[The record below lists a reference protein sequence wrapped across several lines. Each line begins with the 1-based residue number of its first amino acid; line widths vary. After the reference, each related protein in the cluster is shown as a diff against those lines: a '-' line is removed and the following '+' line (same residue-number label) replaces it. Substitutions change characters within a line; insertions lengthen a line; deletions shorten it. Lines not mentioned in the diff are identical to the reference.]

1 MVKQQYNCFQLLV
14 AFRVKSG
21 IESWTGLNNSSLCSY
36 FTSKIIPGT
45 TNQMSIGGNFSFKFF
60 FEIGMGYKN
69 IDYS

>member
-1 MVKQQYNCFQLLV
+1 MQLKKFL
-14 AFRVKSG
+14 
-21 IESWTGLNNSSLCSY
+21 
-36 FTSKIIPGT
+36 GT